1 MAKVKVKVTVTPGQ
15 SVSLVSITIDGD
27 TVPLV
32 NNKGAVSLESPD
44 RYILIWHFTGNS
56 GETLGIKV
64 EAGGKTVL
72 EIKRSRIPAGES
84 AGAGIDR
91 FDI

>member
-1 MAKVKVKVTVTPGQ
+1 MAKLKVKVTVTPGP
-15 SVSLVSITIDGD
+15 SVNLVSITIDGN

-32 NNKGAVSLESPD
+32 NNEGIVSLESPD

-64 EAGGKTVL
+64 ETDAKAVL
-72 EIKRSRIPAGES
+72 EIKKSRIPADES